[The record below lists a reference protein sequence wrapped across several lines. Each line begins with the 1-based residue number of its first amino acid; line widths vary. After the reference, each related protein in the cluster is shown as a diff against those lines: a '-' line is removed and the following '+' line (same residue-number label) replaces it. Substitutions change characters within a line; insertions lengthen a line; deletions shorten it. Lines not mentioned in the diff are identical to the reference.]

1 MLTII
6 KDHGQ
11 NVGSSPT
18 VGQNVGSSPTVG
30 QNVGSS
36 PIVDRV
42 WEEAMYTDRGLRRW
56 MLT

>member
-6 KDHGQ
+6 ANH
-11 NVGSSPT
+11 
-18 VGQNVGSSPTVG
+18 G

-36 PIVDRV
+36 PIVGQNVGSCSIVDRV
-42 WEEAMYTDRGLRRW
+42 WEEAMFTDRGLKGW